1 MRQLLNVSRVVERG
15 SPRSD
20 SWNLRAFTPERMSRD
35 WNAAINILE
44 LGLRTVG
51 HTGTLNASEDIDL
64 CIGEVT
70 PQCKPSRGKRKPK
83 K

>member
-1 MRQLLNVSRVVERG
+1 
-15 SPRSD
+15 
-20 SWNLRAFTPERMSRD
+20 MSRD